1 MRKWSDRGCYLIST
15 AVYLLLLRKC
25 VLTSRDLKYD
35 TCFDVVDGI
44 FHGEENMILED
55 MSVLIL

>member
-1 MRKWSDRGCYLIST
+1 MVGQG
-15 AVYLLLLRKC
+15 LLFDFNGGVPSSLLRKC

-55 MSVLIL
+55 LSVLIL